1 MYRIAKLVAGCALLA
16 MLVWMLDWQA
26 TWTAI
31 AGADPRL
38 LGAALVISIIGVVL
52 SAEKWRGLLEDS
64 LIRVGLPLALRLY
77 WIGMFFS
84 NFLPTSVGGD
94 AVRLML
100 TPAPGR
106 LQYVAGTILIE
117 RLTGFVVLL
126 ALSAAGLA
134 LAPTLYPDWPLDRSL
149 MLTVVALTVAT
160 GLAIAAPALLGRV
173 LARLIGWLPAMLR
186 RPIVA
191 AQRLTST
198 LARQVGRRRAVARA
212 LILSLPFYGT
222 VLLAQYWCLHAVGA
236 EIPIGHVFLVGA
248 SVQLV
253 ASLPISLN
261 GLGIA
266 EGAFV
271 ALYASLGVPAE
282 LALAASLLRR
292 LVDLANSALGGLVW
306 LVHPKKNGAA
316 RAEPTS
322 EQPGSVRGLMAA
334 GGRR

>member
-1 MYRIAKLVAGCALLA
+1 MYKLAKLLSGCALLA
-16 MLVWMLDWQA
+16 ILVWMLDWEA

-64 LIRVGLPLALRLY
+64 LIRVGLLLALRLY

-94 AVRLML
+94 AVRLVL

-106 LQYVAGTILIE
+106 LQFVAGTILIE

-126 ALSAAGLA
+126 ALSGAGLA
-134 LAPTLYPDWPLDRSL
+134 LAPALNPEWPLDRSL
-149 MLTVVALTVAT
+149 MLSVVALTVAT
-160 GLAIAAPALLGRV
+160 GLAIAAPALIGRV
-173 LARLIGWLPAMLR
+173 LARLIGWLPTMLR

-236 EIPIGHVFLVGA
+236 EISIGQVFLVGA

-282 LALAASLLRR
+282 LAFAASLLRR

-306 LVHPKKNGAA
+306 LVHPKNGAA
-316 RAEPTS
+316 CAEPTS